1 MSLEAACV
9 FGWKKPGMGVRLELD
24 VQDTELDTGAEI
36 DIGSWLAIGAGLAI
50 GSWLAIGAGLDI
62 GAGLYTLIS
71 TFPLSEV
78 SLSTLIYT
86 IFYTY

>member
-36 DIGSWLAIGAGLAI
+36 DIGSW
-50 GSWLAIGAGLDI
+50 
-62 GAGLYTLIS
+62 
-71 TFPLSEV
+71 
-78 SLSTLIYT
+78 
-86 IFYTY
+86 